1 MVKSEVAS
9 ANLTWDLEETRRLVE
24 KNFDKLQR
32 ERFNSYTKP
41 FNHRFSHG
49 QYHFQEIERLLREA
63 IDEKLV
69 EKDIVQLLLVD
80 FNQFQPTL
88 IKIEAHMIACAQAI
102 HSITDIFAHA
112 VYFALGLN
120 LTDKPLKDKDINF
133 KNVINSINESRF
145 RVVRESM
152 TELLAHDL
160 YKDLENLVIQGKH
173 RGLDEPTIVVKL
185 ENQIKPYTLHFS
197 GKFQS
202 ESEFQGV
209 LSPIYVMTSQMT
221 VRTGILINQVL
232 SK

>member
-1 MVKSEVAS
+1 MVETGVAS
-9 ANLTWDLEETRRLVE
+9 ANLTWDMEVTRHLVE
-24 KNFDKLQR
+24 IKFGIHQR

-41 FNHRFSHG
+41 FNHRFFHG
-49 QYHFQEIERLLREA
+49 RYHFQEIERLLREA

-69 EKDIVQLLLVD
+69 EKDIIEILLVD
-80 FNQFQPTL
+80 FDQFQPTL

-112 VYFALGLN
+112 VYFALGMD
-120 LTDKPLKDKDINF
+120 LTGKPLKDKSINF
-133 KNVINSINESRF
+133 KNVINSINEDRF
-145 RVVRESM
+145 LVVRESM

-173 RGLDEPTIVVKL
+173 RGLVEPTIAVKL
-185 ENQIKPYTLHFS
+185 ENQLKPYTLHFS
-197 GKFQS
+197 EKFQS
-202 ESEFQGV
+202 EREFQEF
-209 LSPIYVMTSQMT
+209 LSPIYAMTSQMT